1 MEEIECPNCGAILDA
16 LDTYD
21 MLYSDNVITE
31 CCIYQCPQCEKEYQ
45 VDLHYKYINYSIEGE
60 N

>member
-1 MEEIECPNCGAILDA
+1 MEEIRCPNCGAILDA

-31 CCIYQCPQCEKEYQ
+31 CCVY
-45 VDLHYKYINYSIEGE
+45 
-60 N
+60 